1 MGWGSHRSPSPPL
14 KTNPK
19 VAAMTQKRL
28 KQGLIQIYTG
38 DGKGKTTCALGL
50 ALRAVGQ
57 GFKVFMVQFLKTADT
72 GEVQAAQRLAPDFAI
87 ESFGTPGFPRLR
99 EPDPETLTAAR
110 KAFDRARQVILAG
123 KHDLVILDEVN
134 LSLAYGLVPITE
146 MLEVLRQ
153 RPSHVEVVL
162 TGRNAPAEL
171 VDLADLVTEM
181 RPVKHY
187 FEAGV
192 KARRGIEW

>member
-1 MGWGSHRSPSPPL
+1 
-14 KTNPK
+14 
-19 VAAMTQKRL
+19 MTQKRL

-57 GFKVFMVQFLKTADT
+57 GFKVFMVQFLKTDDT
-72 GEVQAAQRLAPDFAI
+72 GEVQAARRLAPDFTM
-87 ESFGTPGFPRLR
+87 ESFGTPGFPRLSD
-99 EPDPETLTAAR
+99 PDPETVAAAR
-110 KAFDRARQVILAG
+110 QAFALARRVIPG
-123 KHDLVILDEVN
+123 GEHDLVILDEIN
-134 LSLAYGLVPITE
+134 LTLKYGLVPLAE
-146 MLEVLRQ
+146 MLEILRQ
-153 RPSHVEVVL
+153 RPPNVEVVL
-162 TGRNAPAEL
+162 TGRDAPSEL

>member
-1 MGWGSHRSPSPPL
+1 
-14 KTNPK
+14 
-19 VAAMTQKRL
+19 MTQKRL
-28 KQGLIQIYTG
+28 KQGLIQVYTG

-57 GFKVFMVQFLKTADT
+57 GFRVFMVQFLKTDDT
-72 GEVQAAQRLAPDFAI
+72 GEVQAARRLAPDFTM
-87 ESFGTPGFPRLR
+87 ESFGTPGFPRLS
-99 EPDPETLTAAR
+99 EPDPETLAAAR
-110 KAFDRARQVILAG
+110 QAFARARQVILAG
-123 KHDLVILDEVN
+123 EHDLVILDEVN
-134 LSLAYGLVPITE
+134 LSLAANLVPLAE
-146 MLEVLRQ
+146 MLEVLRR
-153 RPSHVEVVL
+153 RPPHVEVVL
-162 TGRNAPAEL
+162 TGRNAPPEL

>member
-1 MGWGSHRSPSPPL
+1 
-14 KTNPK
+14 
-19 VAAMTQKRL
+19 MTLKRL
-28 KQGLIQIYTG
+28 KQGLVQVYTG

-57 GFKVFMVQFLKTADT
+57 GFKVFMVQFLKTDDT
-72 GEVQAAQRLAPDFAI
+72 GEVEAARRLAPDFTI
-87 ESFGTPGFPRLR
+87 QSFGTPGFPRLTDPDLKTR
-99 EPDPETLTAAR
+99 EAVQQAFTL
-110 KAFDRARQVILAG
+110 ARQVILAG
-123 KHDLVILDEVN
+123 EHDLVILDEIN
-134 LSLAYGLVPITE
+134 LSLAYGLVSLTE

-153 RPSHVEVVL
+153 RPAHVEVVL
-162 TGRNAPAEL
+162 TGRAAPPEL
-171 VDLADLVTEM
+171 VEFADLVTEM